1 MKRLKLND
9 PASAEEG
16 YVDVMNGVERK
27 PFPGVD
33 GLRNIQRLMKM
44 RNPSIEKMKME
55 ELIDDRILKRLDDSG
70 FIDGL
75 AKTYPAK

>member
-1 MKRLKLND
+1 M
-9 PASAEEG
+9 ASS
-16 YVDVMNGVERK
+16 RK

-33 GLRNIQRLMKM
+33 GLRNIQRFMRM
-44 RNPSIEKMKME
+44 RNPSIEKIKIE